1 MKAKYS
7 IKEYVLKFC
16 FSLKLSE
23 VKMASLLTGKD
34 AGQRIAFKSETF
46 EFRPSV
52 YYLFQ

>member
-7 IKEYVLKFC
+7 IKKYVLKFC